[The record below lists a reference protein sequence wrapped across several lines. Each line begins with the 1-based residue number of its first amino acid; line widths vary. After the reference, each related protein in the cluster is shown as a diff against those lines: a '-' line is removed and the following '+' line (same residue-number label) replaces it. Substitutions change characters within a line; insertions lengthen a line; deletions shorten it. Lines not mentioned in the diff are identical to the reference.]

1 MFHKPLNNRTEKRLE
16 IWELGIRNR
25 ELAHSSHN
33 KQPFKSVINM
43 FNSKSYQ
50 MKTFATGIF
59 LFACLTILLSFNAS
73 VPVERKLD
81 PVKKAQGS
89 SKTLFF
95 QSIYQQISASGA
107 NLSEE
112 VFSFALIGFNKLRSE
127 GRVSK
132 DSILTI
138 IDFSKSSKE
147 KRMFV
152 VDLKS
157 QKLLISS
164 LVAHGKNSGRE
175 YARHFSN
182 KPESFQSSL
191 GFYSTGK
198 IYDGSNGKSLILEGL
213 EKGFND
219 NAKERAIVM
228 HGADYA
234 SEQIARKNGCL
245 GRSLG
250 CPALPKKIT
259 RKTIETI
266 KGGNCLFIYYPD
278 QKYLYGSEIING

>member
-1 MFHKPLNNRTEKRLE
+1 
-16 IWELGIRNR
+16 
-25 ELAHSSHN
+25 
-33 KQPFKSVINM
+33 M
-43 FNSKSYQ
+43 FNPKSYQ

-59 LFACLTILLSFNAS
+59 LFACLTLLLSFNPFL
-73 VPVERKLD
+73 PVEGKAD
-81 PVKKAQGS
+81 PVKKAEGS

-95 QSIYQQISASGA
+95 QSIYQQISAAGV

-112 VFSFALIGFNKLRSE
+112 VFSFALSGFDKLQAQGKLNR
-127 GRVSK
+127 

-138 IDFSKSSKE
+138 IDFSRSSKE

-164 LVAHGKNSGRE
+164 LVSHGRNSGNE
-175 YARHFSN
+175 FAQKFSN
-182 KPESFQSSL
+182 RPESHQSSL
-191 GFYSTGK
+191 GFYVTGRT
-198 IYDGSNGKSLILEGL
+198 YLGSNGFSLVLEGM

-219 NAKERAIVM
+219 KAKERAIVM

-234 SEQIARKNGCL
+234 SEQVIRKKGYL
-245 GRSLG
+245 GRSYG
-250 CPALPKKIT
+250 CPALPKVINK
-259 RKTIETI
+259 KTIETI

-278 QKYLYGSEIING
+278 QKYLEGSEILNG